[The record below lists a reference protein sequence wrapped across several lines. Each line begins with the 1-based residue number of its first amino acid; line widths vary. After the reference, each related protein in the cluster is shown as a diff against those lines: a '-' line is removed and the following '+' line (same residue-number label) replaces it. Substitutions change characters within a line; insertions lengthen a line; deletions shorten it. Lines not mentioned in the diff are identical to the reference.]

1 MRISDWSSDVCSS
14 DLRRWADRAADL
26 SATRSSPTGA
36 SVMDTLGW
44 ILPDGD
50 KDLERAAALLERAHE
65 ATPGSGTI
73 GYHDAVAL
81 HRIGRDSAARQL
93 LQSLLREARNFRS
106 EEHTTELQTL
116 LRISYDF

>member
-1 MRISDWSSDVCSS
+1 
-14 DLRRWADRAADL
+14 
-26 SATRSSPTGA
+26 
-36 SVMDTLGW
+36 MDTLGW

-93 LQSLLREARNFRS
+93 LQSLLREDRTFSTLVEAQAALTDRKIVGLGKN
-106 EEHTTELQTL
+106 EEVRVEIGGWTFIKKTKNEENLTTT
-116 LRISYDF
+116 

>member
-14 DLRRWADRAADL
+14 DLRRWAARAADL

-93 LQSLLREARNFRS
+93 LQSLLREDRTFSTMVEAQ
-106 EEHTTELQTL
+106 ELLQVL
-116 LRISYDF
+116 GP